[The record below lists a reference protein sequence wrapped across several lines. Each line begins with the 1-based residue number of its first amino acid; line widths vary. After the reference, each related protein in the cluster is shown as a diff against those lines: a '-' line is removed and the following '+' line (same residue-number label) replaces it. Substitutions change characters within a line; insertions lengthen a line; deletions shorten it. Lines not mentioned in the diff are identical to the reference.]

1 MHEYFAVA
9 WYIYWR
15 EAISSSSLKD
25 STFYD
30 KDIFRT
36 NNIESPV
43 ELARIFI
50 GGK

>member
-1 MHEYFAVA
+1 MHEYFAVV

-30 KDIFRT
+30 IFRT

-50 GGK
+50 DGK